1 MMQETNQNHHVHI
14 FHSFF
19 EHNESPLLSHYAFM
33 INIINLFCQ
42 MLTLLLTLI
51 CIFSL
56 KPHDQTRS
64 LVVMAPGPDL
74 LSADACV
81 IHPAIVVNLP

>member
-33 INIINLFCQ
+33 INIINLSNVNFTPNSH
-42 MLTLLLTLI
+42 LY
-51 CIFSL
+51 IFS
-56 KPHDQTRS
+56 
-64 LVVMAPGPDL
+64 
-74 LSADACV
+74 
-81 IHPAIVVNLP
+81 